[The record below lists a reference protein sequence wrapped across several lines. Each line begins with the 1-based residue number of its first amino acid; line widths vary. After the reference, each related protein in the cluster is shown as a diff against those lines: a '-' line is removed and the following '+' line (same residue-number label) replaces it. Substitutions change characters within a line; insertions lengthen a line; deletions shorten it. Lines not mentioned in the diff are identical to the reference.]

1 MTCLANR
8 VKVWICSDAFLPSR
22 QAVKSL
28 TSCFCLS
35 ILDYTGIEKLFLFS
49 RMNFWTTS
57 PTFHPPSYGS
67 LRVIAALKPPKFSR
81 LQQSQL
87 FVPSIQ
93 NFAPHAL
100 LFSIPHYKVLIA
112 FSNDFNKLLISF
124 FFIISFIHIRIQ
136 LIKVYEDY
144 FNIDK
149 VKFFSKLTDMG
160 ICICLLSF
168 LPVLLIN

>member
-112 FSNDFNKLLISF
+112 FSNDLSLAAKMNCSYGKLMDAAKFSP
-124 FFIISFIHIRIQ
+124 S
-136 LIKVYEDY
+136 K
-144 FNIDK
+144 ID
-149 VKFFSKLTDMG
+149 FFS
-160 ICICLLSF
+160 SF
-168 LPVLLIN
+168 TNFTIVW